1 MHSAKISL
9 LAAAFLLHAGASQ
22 AVIEIT
28 DPAMP
33 HDFGRHPVG
42 ATYPAQYVS
51 VTNRGNAAVSLKPV
65 QVLPEATATCLAIGC
80 GPSTPAPFTIGS
92 SDGCSNIT
100 LQPGQGCSVLVGFS
114 PYRGGPFEGEI
125 VFSTI
130 AGETVRG
137 SLKGAGRDDPADCLF
152 DWAERTYPTLLAP
165 ATSSIVVMPFYGR
178 CYAGGSLCVAADLY
192 AQSFSYAV
200 ASTAVAPPSVYLYQ
214 NNTLSRLG
222 YFSDFARTAGCVR

>member
-9 LAAAFLLHAGASQ
+9 LAAAFLFHAGVSQ
-22 AVIEIT
+22 AAIEIT

-42 ATYPAQYVS
+42 ATYPAQYIS
-51 VTNRGNAAVSLKPV
+51 VFNRGSAAVILKPV

-80 GPSTPAPFTIGS
+80 GPSAPAPFTIGG

-137 SLKGAGRDDPADCLF
+137 GLKGAGRDDPADCLF
-152 DWAERTYPTLLAP
+152 DWAERTYPTLLTP

-178 CYAGGSLCVAADLY
+178 CYANDTLCVATDIY
-192 AQSFSYAV
+192 TYSYSYATG
-200 ASTAVAPPSVYLYQ
+200 AAIAPPSVYLYQ
-214 NNTLSRLG
+214 GGALNRLG
-222 YFSDFARTAGCVR
+222 YFDDFVRAAGCGQ